1 LADFHLDRFIELSGA
16 VRLDDLDWEEA
27 RRAEITDSEERIL
40 RYMSATESYTILYM
54 RDLLVGHSVRDPEI
68 TSFLSVWVYE
78 ELWHGRAIDK
88 FLDAVGRPVAKDRF
102 AQVASNVSFRE
113 LVETNLAAFAA
124 YWTPK
129 WIGTHM
135 TWGAINELTAAA
147 AYQRLEQTT
156 SNPVL
161 KILCNRLAKQ
171 ERKHF
176 AFYYSQ
182 AERRLKD
189 DSFAQ
194 RLCRFILRTFWKP
207 VGATVAGKEHLEFT
221 AATLFADDNGKALLA
236 EADKTIAELPGVA
249 WFSMISPAVEKLVE
263 RELNRIARSSPSR
276 TRRSEALDT
285 GASRASLEEDERP
298 EQRAG

>member
-1 LADFHLDRFIELSGA
+1 MGNLDRFGTRRFELAEFVLDRFIELSGA
-16 VRLDDLDWEEA
+16 VKLDDLDWDEA
-27 RRAEITDSEERIL
+27 RRVGITEGEERIL

-54 RDLLVGHSVRDPEI
+54 RDLLVGHSVRDPDI

-88 FLDAVGRPVAKDRF
+88 FLDAAGRPVPKDRF
-102 AQVASNVSFRE
+102 AQVAQNVSFRE
-113 LVETNLAAFAA
+113 ILETNLAAFAA
-124 YWTPK
+124 YLSPK

-156 SNPVL
+156 KNPVL
-161 KILCNRLAKQ
+161 KIICNRLARQ

-189 DSFAQ
+189 DAFAQ
-194 RLCRFILRTFWKP
+194 RLCRLILKAFWKP

-221 AATLFADDNGKALLA
+221 AATLFADETGKQLLA
-236 EADKTIAELPGVA
+236 DADKTIADLPGA
-249 WFSMISPAVEKLVE
+249 GWFGMITPAVARLVE
-263 RELNRIARSSPSR
+263 RGRTQLEHVNPPALRSPEVPS
-276 TRRSEALDT
+276 
-285 GASRASLEEDERP
+285 
-298 EQRAG
+298 